1 MNLSGLNGEVYIFT
15 LRDLEMK
22 VSRFKSKFV
31 KVGEWFDWCDRL
43 KIKFNGK
50 KIKLPNCP

>member
-1 MNLSGLNGEVYIFT
+1 VKIGLREWERMNLSGLNGEVYIFT

-31 KVGEWFDWCDRL
+31 KVGE
-43 KIKFNGK
+43 
-50 KIKLPNCP
+50 